1 MALRARNASRPRP
14 NAASALRSRKAAK
27 KIKVIVGP
35 VRKSNPPKRKRRP
48 ARKSSVALH
57 SVVAL
62 APKRKRRSSKKGLR
76 KRRHNPATA
85 LALAPTKSAG
95 VKRSLTRLAPA
106 SKGGGYKLLAKRK
119 NNPPKRKRRALSKRR
134 RNPAFD
140 VKSILMKGGILIA
153 GAFVANYITPK
164 IEGLLVGLFAGD
176 LPAAGTDATAYKKS
190 IQENLSMLGYVELL
204 GAVGTIALGEYLQQ
218 KFGSAEVD
226 LKPATYAIAT
236 HMALRGISN
245 AFPTGD
251 TEAAVSANVD
261 ARVAELAAA
270 QGLKGRY
277 GGQHGRH
284 SGLSGTLNG
293 VMGGTMGYGPGPS
306 LSALRPGAMI
316 VDNQHGLPSYGGG
329 RNAAMLGSHPMHGS
343 IMTDAEIGP
352 AVVPHNPM
360 AGLL

>member
-1 MALRARNASRPRP
+1 MSLRARHSNPRRKATP
-14 NAASALRSRKAAK
+14 ALRSRKAAK
-27 KIKVIVGP
+27 KIKVIAAP
-35 VRKSNPPKRKRRP
+35 VRKSNPKRKRRP
-48 ARKSSVALH
+48 ARKSSLALH

-62 APKRKRRSSKKGLR
+62 APKRKRRSSKKAGLR
-76 KRRHNPATA
+76 RRKRNPSA
-85 LALAPTKSAG
+85 LALAPKSAPLR
-95 VKRSLTRLAPA
+95 RSLKKLAPA
-106 SKGGGYKLLAKRK
+106 SKGGGYKLVARK
-119 NNPPKRKRRALSKRR
+119 NNPAKRKRRALSSRR

-176 LPAAGTDATAYKKS
+176 VPTDAAKAADYKKS
-190 IQENLSMLGYVELL
+190 IQDNLSMLGYVELL

-218 KFGSAEVD
+218 KFGSADLD

-245 AFPTGD
+245 AFPSGD
-251 TEAAVSANVD
+251 TEAAVAANID
-261 ARVAELAAA
+261 ARVSELAAS

-277 GGQHGRH
+277 GLH
-284 SGLSGTLNG
+284 GTLG
-293 VMGGTMGYGPGPS
+293 GTMRGTMGYGPGPD
-306 LSALRPGAMI
+306 ATGLRPVMGDTAI
-316 VDNQHGLPSYGGG
+316 VDGRRGLPSYQGGV
-329 RNAAMLGSHPMHGS
+329 NSAMLGA

-360 AGLL
+360 AGLI

>member
-1 MALRARNASRPRP
+1 MSLRTRNASSPRRK
-14 NAASALRSRKAAK
+14 AASTLRTRKAAK
-27 KIKVIVGP
+27 KIKVIVAP
-35 VRKSNPPKRKRRP
+35 VRKSNPPKRKRP
-48 ARKSSVALH
+48 ARKSSLALH

-62 APKRKRRSSKKGLR
+62 APKRKRRSSKKKGLR
-76 KRRHNPATA
+76 KRKRNPTNA
-85 LALAPTKSAG
+85 LTLAPSKSAG
-95 VKRSLTRLAPA
+95 VKRSLTRLVPA
-106 SKGGGYKLLAKRK
+106 SKGGGYKLGRN
-119 NNPPKRKRRALSKRR
+119 NNPPKRKRRALARR
-134 RNPAFD
+134 RKNPSFD

-176 LPAAGTDATAYKKS
+176 LPAAGDAAAATTYKKS
-190 IQENLSMLGYVELL
+190 IQDNLSMLGYVELL

-218 KFGSAEVD
+218 KFGSDEVD

-245 AFPTGD
+245 AFPSGD
-251 TEAAVSANVD
+251 TEAAVSANVA
-261 ARVAELAAA
+261 ARVSELAAS
-270 QGLKGRY
+270 QGMTSRY
-277 GGQHGRH
+277 GGQHGRY

-306 LSALRPGAMI
+306 LSALRPGPI
-316 VDNQHGLPSYGGG
+316 VDGHRGLPSYSGGA
-329 RNAAMLGSHPMHGS
+329 NQAMLGSHPMHGS